1 MDFVV
6 CFLRKNYK
14 IISLFLHKTFI
25 VERNE
30 IQVSRDAIHS
40 NDSKKVEDEKMVMH
54 QKHRM
59 RGFAVLL
66 AVCFLNVF
74 VSSLF
79 ASELKEGDL
88 YTLTILYTNDIHG
101 NVNHLPKYATIMK
114 QVRSEAKNLLV
125 LDAGDIFLRGEFQDY
140 EGELEMK
147 LRNKMG
153 YDACVLG
160 NNDFRIAPKGGNVER
175 GNQLV
180 DSLVSGTNFKTLL
193 ANVRYKDSQ
202 KTIPNTSPYMVKN
215 INGVHVGIIG
225 VTSMKPQVR
234 KWEEVSDKTFEVA
247 NETVSKLMPE
257 VQKKS
262 DVAIVL
268 SHAGIVVDIDIAK
281 VKGVS
286 AVIGADDHFILKK
299 PMYASFSK
307 VPITQAGGEQ
317 EHYLGRLDLIF
328 QQKKGA
334 LELISF
340 DGFLYD
346 NLENVKP
353 DSEIEKTI
361 ELFRMKQL
369 KPAA

>member
-1 MDFVV
+1 MRVNRNHQSKVFVV
-6 CFLRKNYK
+6 LVMLC
-14 IISLFLHKTFI
+14 LF
-25 VERNE
+25 N
-30 IQVSRDAIHS
+30 A
-40 NDSKKVEDEKMVMH
+40 
-54 QKHRM
+54 
-59 RGFAVLL
+59 FAGGV
-66 AVCFLNVF
+66 
-74 VSSLF
+74 F
-79 ASELKEGDL
+79 ASELKEGEF
-88 YTLTILYTNDIHG
+88 YTLTLLYTNDVHG
-101 NVNHLPKYATIMK
+101 NVRQLPKYATLIK

-140 EGELEMK
+140 QGELEMK

-160 NNDFRIAPKGGNVER
+160 NNDFRIAPKGGSVER

-180 DSLVSGTNFKTLL
+180 DSLVNGTTFKTLL

-202 KTIPNTSPYMVKN
+202 QLIPNTSPYMVKN

-247 NETVSKLMPE
+247 SETVSKLMPE

-268 SHAGIVVDIDIAK
+268 SHAGIVVDIDIAN

-286 AVIGADDHFILKK
+286 AVIGADDHFVLKK
-299 PMYASFSK
+299 PMYASFSRI
-307 VPITQAGGEQ
+307 PITQGGGEQ
-317 EHYLGRLDLIF
+317 EHYLGRLDLLF

-334 LELISF
+334 MELVRF

-353 DSEIEKTI
+353 DAEIEKTI